1 MAIFYVDCREAHVM
15 KPGGN
20 GISVP
25 VSTRMSE
32 DPAVVCL
39 RHLIRMR
46 IWLPDL
52 QKMEYNGKN
61 ISVRKRQYKITAKIT
76 DE

>member
-52 QKMEYNGKN
+52 QKME
-61 ISVRKRQYKITAKIT
+61 
-76 DE
+76 